1 MWQRLY
7 KKQAIDKRNTERL
20 YRRSMEYRRIS
31 ERQIYAFL
39 KQLVCVTIIIA
50 FAMSMASCSN
60 NPDWQEQRSKTAKY
74 LLEQIDDG
82 SLPIEDGEWALI
94 GIKNSDVELTKDYL
108 DNYYDSVRAKVKSK
122 KGVLSE
128 DFYTEY
134 ARTALGVFLAGK
146 DPKSVEGYN
155 LIEKLNDYG
164 IVLDQGVNAS
174 IYALIASNYCG
185 YKLNEESESKY
196 LDDIRAAF
204 EDGGEAVSS
213 KVPMDYCG
221 MALQALAYY
230 KDDSTQKETINKIY
244 ELIEKKIKSEK
255 NGVDLGSCES
265 NAQVIL
271 GLSAMGIDLEK
282 DKRFIRDE
290 ETLIDGIM
298 KYAEEDG
305 FAHIKGKK
313 VNLLASQQ
321 ALMALDSFVLAKDKK
336 MLMPKNEI

>member
-1 MWQRLY
+1 MENRRKLKKRVYTSLKRL
-7 KKQAIDKRNTERL
+7 ICV
-20 YRRSMEYRRIS
+20 SM
-31 ERQIYAFL
+31 
-39 KQLVCVTIIIA
+39 IIA
-50 FAMSMASCSN
+50 FVLSLASCGN
-60 NPDWQEQRSKTAKY
+60 NNDWQEQRSSTAKY
-74 LLEQIDDG
+74 LLQQIDDG
-82 SLPIEDGEWALI
+82 SLPIEDSEWALI
-94 GIKNSDVELTKDYL
+94 GIKNSDVKLSREQL
-108 DNYYDSVRAKVKSK
+108 DNYYDAVRAKVKSK

-134 ARTALGVFLAGK
+134 ARTSLGVFLAGK
-146 DPKSVEGYN
+146 DPKTVEGYN
-155 LIEKLNDYG
+155 LIEKLNDYEV
-164 IVLDQGVNAS
+164 VLDQGVNAS

-185 YKLNEESESKY
+185 YKLNEESENKY
-196 LDDIRAAF
+196 LDDIRASF
-204 EDGGEAVSS
+204 EEGGEAVSS

-230 KDDSTQKETINKIY
+230 KDDSAQKATINKIY
-244 ELIEKKIKSEK
+244 ELTEEKIKSGK

-282 DKRFIRDE
+282 DKRFIKDE
-290 ETLIDGIM
+290 ETLIDGMM

>member
-1 MWQRLY
+1 
-7 KKQAIDKRNTERL
+7 
-20 YRRSMEYRRIS
+20 MEYRRIS
-31 ERQIYAFL
+31 ERQINAFL
-39 KQLVCVTIIIA
+39 KRLICISIIIA

-74 LLEQIDDG
+74 LSKEIEEG
-82 SLPIEDGEWALI
+82 NLPIENGEWALI
-94 GIKNSDVELTKDYL
+94 GIKNSDVELKKDQL

-128 DFYTEY
+128 EFYTEY
-134 ARTALGVFLAGK
+134 ARTSLGVFLAGK
-146 DPKSVEGYN
+146 DPQSVEGYN
-155 LIEKLNDYG
+155 LIEKLNDYEV
-164 IVLDQGVNAS
+164 VLDQGVNAS

-213 KVPMDYCG
+213 KVLMDYCG

-244 ELIEKKIKSEK
+244 ELIEEKIKSEK

-271 GLSAMGIDLEK
+271 GLSAMGIDLEQ
-282 DKRFIRDE
+282 DKHFIKDE

-298 KYAEEDG
+298 KYAKEDG

-313 VNLLASQQ
+313 VNSLASQQ

-336 MLMPKNEI
+336 LLMPKHEK